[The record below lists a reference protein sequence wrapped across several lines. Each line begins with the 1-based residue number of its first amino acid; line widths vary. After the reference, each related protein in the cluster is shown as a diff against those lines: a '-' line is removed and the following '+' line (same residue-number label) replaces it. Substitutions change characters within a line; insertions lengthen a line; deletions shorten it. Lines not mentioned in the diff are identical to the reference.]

1 MDYAVNEELC
11 HCKHVSMA
19 DIDRALHQNTR
30 FSDVEREFEDVQRI
44 TSCATARSIRRRRHP
59 WTFSSPRTS
68 SGCWL

>member
-30 FSDVEREFEDVQRI
+30 FSDVEREFEDV
-44 TSCATARSIRRRRHP
+44 
-59 WTFSSPRTS
+59 
-68 SGCWL
+68 

>member
-1 MDYAVNEELC
+1 MDYTVNEELC

-44 TSCATARSIRRRRHP
+44 TSCATGCGGCHDKIMGVI
-59 WTFSSPRTS
+59 
-68 SGCWL
+68 SGLMSG

>member
-44 TSCATARSIRRRRHP
+44 TSCAT
-59 WTFSSPRTS
+59 
-68 SGCWL
+68 GCGGCHDKIMDIIADLLYQR